1 MPQPES
7 ALPHKLVVLLIP
19 FVLILLAILFFIFR
33 QNHLLNKDSSS
44 VPQSI
49 KPVNRTLL
57 TATNIRQYNQGT
69 PADCQQ
75 NFDLSSSSTT
85 TKYTDIAKSV
95 ALSIPYDANWGNQQ
109 YRIDPYWEKNNG
121 IEFGPLLISDS
132 CRWYRPY
139 NLEFLSPRPAQ
150 MALSYIARPIPASFL
165 LWTTFFGCK
174 LIKPGACPSV
184 VFEISGSKYNYQLT
198 HTAHPDFQELLSLAF
213 SAIFKPPSDL
223 FPPTC

>member
-150 MALSYIARPIPASFL
+150 MALSYISQANSSASIFTL
-165 LWTTFFGCK
+165 DNGSSAVK
-174 LIKPGACPSV
+174 YIKPGACPSV
-184 VFEISGSKYNYQLT
+184 VIEISGSKYNYQLT
-198 HTAHPDFQELLSLAF
+198 HTCSSDFQELLSLAN
-213 SAIFKPPSDL
+213 SLTIL
-223 FPPTC
+223 